1 MGHRHMHRFHS
12 ISVITSLFVFW
23 LVLSG
28 YFTPFLMSAG
38 LVSCVLVV
46 WFAHRMSV
54 IDQEGHPL
62 ALRGGVVSYWPW
74 LIVEIVKSAWTVSR
88 IIMHP
93 RLPIS
98 PTIMRVK
105 MTQTSSVGQVMYANS
120 ITLTPG
126 TISVAIEGDE
136 ILVHALTQAGA
147 EDLAGGEM
155 DRRVSTCEDRA

>member
-12 ISVITSLFVFW
+12 ISVVISLFVFW

-28 YFTPFLMSAG
+28 YFTPFLVTVG
-38 LVSCVLVV
+38 LVSSVLVV
-46 WFAHRMSV
+46 LFAHRMSV
-54 IDQEGHPL
+54 IDREGHPL
-62 ALRGGVVSYWPW
+62 EFRAGVWSYWPW
-74 LIVEIVKSAWTVSR
+74 LVVEIVKSAWTVSKL
-88 IIMHP
+88 IVHP
-93 RLPIS
+93 RLPIT
-98 PTIMRVK
+98 PTMTRVK
-105 MTQTSSVGQVMYANS
+105 MSQTSAVGQVTYANS

-155 DRRVSTCEDRA
+155 DRRVSACEARA